1 IQVVDTAS
9 RDAVVQLLDR
19 AKNNYNLRSAG
30 QGYDLKVSFTVNS
43 GGETAFDG
51 AWEFEDVFD
60 PKQGQR
66 WSAKSASGYAA
77 MEINSNQKFYGEGPP
92 GAIPLRLHEARAAL
106 LGPMGNLTRSIRT
119 SSASF
124 HGVQVTCVLL
134 STAVIAQ

>member
-1 IQVVDTAS
+1 MLMKQMLWTIAAAGLSLTAFGQKIAPVPADPLELVTGQIQAVETAGRES
-9 RDAVVQLLDR
+9 VVQLLDR
-19 AKNNYNLRSAG
+19 AKSNYNLRSAG

-77 MEINSNQKFYGEGPP
+77 
-92 GAIPLRLHEARAAL
+92 
-106 LGPMGNLTRSIRT
+106 
-119 SSASF
+119 
-124 HGVQVTCVLL
+124 
-134 STAVIAQ
+134 